1 MGDLDD
7 LKPDAVVLE
16 LFEGQVAHAGVLV
29 VSDLVLDVRAGAVTT
44 LELGGLA
51 GLVGQDRLE
60 AVTVTVCEGELRAGV
75 RALAAHDHP

>member
-1 MGDLDD
+1 MCDLDD
-7 LKPDAVVLE
+7 CKPDAVVLE

-29 VSDLVLDVRAGAVTT
+29 VSDVILDVRAGAVAT

-60 AVTVTVCEGELRAGV
+60 AVPVVVGEGELRAGV